1 MKLTINFLAFLAGWF
16 GSVLGAAA
24 GLPWVGPVIV
34 LMVATLHLTIVPQ
47 PGKEARLLLLALLVG
62 AVLDSL
68 ATSLGWLS
76 FETGVVV
83 EGLAPYWM
91 VIMWVGFA
99 TTLNTC
105 MRWLRPYPVL
115 AFVLGFVGA
124 PLSYALG
131 AKLGALTV
139 STDPVALLG
148 LGLSGGIA
156 LPLLYHFAKRY
167 DGTLTPTGDMPA
179 HLAAP

>member
-47 PGKEARLLLLALLVG
+47 PGKELRLLLSALLIG

-68 ATSLGWLS
+68 AAALGWLS
-76 FETGVVV
+76 FDTGVVV

-91 VIMWVGFA
+91 VAMWVGFA

-105 MRWLRPYPVL
+105 MRWLRDYPVV
-115 AFVLGFVGA
+115 AFFLGLVGA
-124 PLSYALG
+124 PIIYAFG
-131 AKLGALTV
+131 AKLGALTL
-139 STDPVALLG
+139 STDPLALLG
-148 LGLSGGIA
+148 LGLSWGIA
-156 LPLLYHFAKRY
+156 LPVLYRLAARF
-167 DGTLTPTGDMPA
+167 DGTLTPTGTLPA